1 MPSKDYSEASFLS
14 FMRQSVVSGVV
25 NPATLRARK
34 LAAEHLFPELKPHER
49 QDLRLVDVEEL
60 GARFHKLEDSS
71 IRPESM
77 AVYQSRLRD
86 ALADFIAWT
95 DDPAGF
101 TPRDSEQ
108 KQLRDMLR
116 SEPEGHRQA
125 REELAL
131 NPPRNPHQIFPV
143 PIREDHVVYI
153 QNVPMDMTRREA
165 ERIAAVVRA
174 LAVPEEDE
182 GAGTP

>member
-1 MPSKDYSEASFLS
+1 MPSKDYSENSFTS
-14 FMRQSVVSGVV
+14 FMRQSVVAGLV

-34 LAAEHLFPELKPHER
+34 LAAEQLFSELKSHER
-49 QDLRLVDVEEL
+49 QDLRLLDVEEL

-95 DDPAGF
+95 DNPTDF

-108 KQLRDMLR
+108 KQLREMLR

-131 NPPRNPHQIFPV
+131 NPPRNPHEIFPV
-143 PIREDHVVYI
+143 PIREDLVVYL
-153 QNVPMDMTRREA
+153 QNVPLDMTQREA
-165 ERIAAVVRA
+165 EKIAAVVRA
-174 LAVPEEDE
+174 LAVPGGDAEKN
-182 GAGTP
+182 TP